1 MTRIRKP
8 SGRHP
13 FGSGRKEI
21 SYRRHRGSRSP
32 ERVILILCEG
42 SKTEPQYFRHF
53 KAANRLR
60 TIPIEVIPGGEDLT
74 DPIRLL
80 EAAKKARV
88 DHDCDQEHDRVWC
101 VFDAERKGTHD
112 LERVIRYARGNRL
125 LLAISNPAFEYWCLL
140 HYECTDRLFV
150 NALEVIAALRQHI
163 PRYDKSMDIYQ
174 CLGERTAQALGNAGL
189 LRKRGGQDWSGCP
202 NPSTGVDQLVQEI
215 WAQSPA

>member
-60 TIPIEVIPGGEDLT
+60 TVQIEVIPGGEDLMFGRE
-74 DPIRLL
+74 DCSSVGECWAPQ
-80 EAAKKARV
+80 KARRTGLV
-88 DHDCDQEHDRVWC
+88 GLPQSLDRG
-101 VFDAERKGTHD
+101 R
-112 LERVIRYARGNRL
+112 
-125 LLAISNPAFEYWCLL
+125 
-140 HYECTDRLFV
+140 
-150 NALEVIAALRQHI
+150 
-163 PRYDKSMDIYQ
+163 
-174 CLGERTAQALGNAGL
+174 
-189 LRKRGGQDWSGCP
+189 
-202 NPSTGVDQLVQEI
+202 STGTRDLGTVSCLSSCPWNVI
-215 WAQSPA
+215 STG